1 MIRTQGATVDT
12 QDQVQGAADDVT
24 MDNSPTEDLPIA
36 DESLASAETDGGVDA
51 GASPADDATGD
62 ELEQEASSN
71 GSGDDGYALSAMEV
85 EAVGVEET
93 TPADS
98 GSDGED
104 TVVAED
110 AAPDVADASADE
122 ADGEASNEADSV
134 DAMSSD
140 GEDTI

>member
-12 QDQVQGAADDVT
+12 QDQVQGAADDAT

-36 DESLASAETDGGVDA
+36 DDSLTSAETDGGVDA
-51 GASPADDATGD
+51 GASPADGETGN

-71 GSGDDGYALSAMEV
+71 GSGDDGYAISAMEV

-98 GSDGED
+98 APDGED
-104 TVVAED
+104 TIVADD
-110 AAPDVADASADE
+110 ATSDIADASADE
-122 ADGEASNEADSV
+122 AVGAAPDESDSGA
-134 DAMSSD
+134 AMSSA